1 MSNDH
6 DFISTIKSRSEKF
19 EDILYFPYNGHTCI
33 YFIYITIHPV
43 IEAYP

>member
-19 EDILYFPYNGHTCI
+19 EDILYFPYMDTHV
-33 YFIYITIHPV
+33 YILYT
-43 IEAYP
+43 